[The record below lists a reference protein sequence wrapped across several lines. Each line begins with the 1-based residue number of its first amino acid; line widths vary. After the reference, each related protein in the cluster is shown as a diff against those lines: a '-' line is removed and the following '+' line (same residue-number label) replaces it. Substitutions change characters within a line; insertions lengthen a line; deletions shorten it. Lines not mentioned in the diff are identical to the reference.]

1 MAIVGFARSPLCPID
16 VSRDDAKARKSLLSS
31 RDTPFAT
38 TMKSLLRDS
47 RYSEISEWRGKL
59 GLITCFDLWFH
70 RGGREQE
77 NGKTGETGPGKERQ
91 DDVEGKEKHGASL
104 RRRSRRDGGLGVRE
118 ISFRAGLLRSS
129 HWKCKFSGEMFVGT
143 WARPR

>member
-70 RGGREQE
+70 RGGKGAGEREDGGDRAGQRE
-77 NGKTGETGPGKERQ
+77 AGRCRGKRETRCESAKK
-91 DDVEGKEKHGASL
+91 VAA
-104 RRRSRRDGGLGVRE
+104 RRR
-118 ISFRAGLLRSS
+118 
-129 HWKCKFSGEMFVGT
+129 
-143 WARPR
+143 ARCP